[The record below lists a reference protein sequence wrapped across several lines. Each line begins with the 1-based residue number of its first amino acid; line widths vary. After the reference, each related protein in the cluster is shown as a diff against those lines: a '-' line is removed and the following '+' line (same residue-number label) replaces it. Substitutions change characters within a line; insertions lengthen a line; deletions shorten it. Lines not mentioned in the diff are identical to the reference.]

1 MPFSEYASILPV
13 RVEVPLRSAPSI
25 WARRS
30 RLRSSTRIESEKD
43 ISCLQFSDDLL
54 IFHVRIS
61 YWWRILGRHLRVVI
75 RDRDDVAFEKK
86 NNKKLENWPLMTTW
100 YLLVVFD
107 VYLRCFS
114 LYEAHMHVFFLL
126 LFCIHLKMICFLYEA
141 RMCFFVFFWNKMGRK
156 GRRVCE
162 QSGVLADRRRKYTR
176 REDGMR
182 GEGAIDQS
190 ENCGLEM
197 CSSSSVYLFFK
208 TSMYSG
214 REL

>member
-1 MPFSEYASILPV
+1 MVGWKEPATVGAVPDSIYLRLQLVAMPFSEYASILPV

-86 NNKKLENWPLMTTW
+86 NNKKLENWPLMTT
-100 YLLVVFD
+100 
-107 VYLRCFS
+107 
-114 LYEAHMHVFFLL
+114 
-126 LFCIHLKMICFLYEA
+126 
-141 RMCFFVFFWNKMGRK
+141 
-156 GRRVCE
+156 
-162 QSGVLADRRRKYTR
+162 
-176 REDGMR
+176 
-182 GEGAIDQS
+182 
-190 ENCGLEM
+190 
-197 CSSSSVYLFFK
+197 
-208 TSMYSG
+208 
-214 REL
+214 